1 MRRISISVLGVSATP
16 LKTIPALLEE
26 SDLIEFTL
34 GPEPIIKFIAWEAIT
49 LKINLISA
57 SSDFFA
63 AWCVVSRNFFYLRL
77 IGTGVMPQSHISPVF
92 RSHTRVLSSRT

>member
-26 SDLIEFTL
+26 SDLFEFTL
-34 GPEPIIKFIAWEAIT
+34 GPEPIIKLIAWEAVT

-57 SSDFFA
+57 SSDFFV
-63 AWCVVSRNFFYLRL
+63 AWRVICRNFFYLRL

-92 RSHTRVLSSRT
+92 RCHSRSLSRT

>member
-26 SDLIEFTL
+26 SDLFEFTL
-34 GPEPIIKFIAWEAIT
+34 GPEPIIKLIAWEAVT

-57 SSDFFA
+57 SSDFFRGLA
-63 AWCVVSRNFFYLRL
+63 RDLQKFLLPEADWDWRHA
-77 IGTGVMPQSHISPVF
+77 PESHFSC
-92 RSHTRVLSSRT
+92 LSMS